1 MEIRCLSLDGEKSVV
16 SSLNGLAKEFET
28 SLKKIGSLGEVLEKF
43 WRRESHFKGENL
55 ADCLEITGTVI
66 AEVVL
71 DTD

>member
-1 MEIRCLSLDGEKSVV
+1 MGKFWRS
-16 SSLNGLAKEFET
+16 
-28 SLKKIGSLGEVLEKF
+28 LEKF

-55 ADCLEITGTVI
+55 ADCLDITGTVI

>member
-1 MEIRCLSLDGEKSVV
+1 MDWR
-16 SSLNGLAKEFET
+16 T

-55 ADCLEITGTVI
+55 ADCLDITGTVI

>member
-1 MEIRCLSLDGEKSVV
+1 MEIQCFSLVGEKKCF
-16 SSLNGLAKEFET
+16 LI
-28 SLKKIGSLGEVLEKF
+28 LKWIGERVWRRLGSLGEVWEKF

-55 ADCLEITGTVI
+55 SDCLDIAGTVI